1 MALIFLGQS
10 TCAICGRLLIQ
21 GEEITALPAVSNTSH
36 PLYHYFDQGFHLQCF
51 ENWDKKN
58 EALDLVKEEK
68 RKFMDSDFYK
78 EMEAKYGKPKW
89 LDDVN

>member
-1 MALIFLGQS
+1 ME
-10 TCAICGRLLIQ
+10 
-21 GEEITALPAVSNTSH
+21 GEEIIALPAVSNTSH
-36 PLYHYFDQGFHLQCF
+36 PLYQYFDQGFHLRCF

-68 RKFMDSDFYK
+68 KKFRDSDFYK